1 MIDEEINKLT
11 TENKLLQNQ
20 DENKKV
26 YSKIIEF
33 IKYLLF
39 ALDILKTSDKNK
51 KSSQFYNLI
60 FGVIENLKFSNKKV
74 LSYQLKAPFHFIKNG
89 CFSLW
94 WS

>member
-20 DENKKV
+20 DESKKV

-39 ALDILKTSDKNK
+39 ALDIIKTSDKTK
-51 KSSQFYNLI
+51 KSSQLYNLI